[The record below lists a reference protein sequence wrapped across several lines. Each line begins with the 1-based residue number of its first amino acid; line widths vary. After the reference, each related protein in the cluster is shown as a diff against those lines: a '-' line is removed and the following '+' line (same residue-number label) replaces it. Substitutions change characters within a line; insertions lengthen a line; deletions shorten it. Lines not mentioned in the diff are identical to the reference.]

1 MKKMNIRA
9 LCQMALLTAAYVLL
23 NMTLVIRTGNWKL
36 TFVALPVVVACL
48 LLGLG
53 GGCAVALLGEFLSQL
68 LTFGLMH
75 TTIIWI
81 WPPVGWALAVG
92 IAAGMEKRRGGK
104 LEDRTARCYAA
115 CIVGSLITGCMNTL
129 ALWLD
134 SLINHYYTFAVV
146 FGSVALRL
154 PKDIITALIVAAIA
168 IPVVKLL
175 RRSGLSVSQ
184 GEPIR

>member
-1 MKKMNIRA
+1 MKKVNIRA

-115 CIVGSLITGCMNTL
+115 CIVGSLI
-129 ALWLD
+129 
-134 SLINHYYTFAVV
+134 NHYYTFAVV